1 MAWRIQQEEWEGLED
16 EREDRR
22 QEGKQ
27 RTVWRWDFEKKR
39 FRGGVMFGVV
49 TRHDR
54 EEVVLIPNG
63 FFSGPISN
71 RVSLVWGW
79 GGLRWL

>member
-1 MAWRIQQEEWEGLED
+1 
-16 EREDRR
+16 
-22 QEGKQ
+22 
-27 RTVWRWDFEKKR
+27 
-39 FRGGVMFGVV
+39 MFGVV